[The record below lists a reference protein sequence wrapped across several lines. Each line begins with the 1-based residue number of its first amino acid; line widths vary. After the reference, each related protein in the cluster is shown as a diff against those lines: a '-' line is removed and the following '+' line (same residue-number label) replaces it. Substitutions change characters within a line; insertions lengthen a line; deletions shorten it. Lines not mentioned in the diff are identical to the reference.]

1 MELPGSTAE
10 AGTRTRESAR
20 ARSGIMTTVLIV
32 DDSPIDRRLVAGILE
47 RNSDWTIRSAIDGL
61 EAMASVVEHMPD
73 LVVTDM
79 QMPQM
84 NGLELVTSLRQQFP
98 QIPVVLMTAQGSEE
112 LAVQALRAGAASYV
126 PKRTLALDLQPTVRR
141 VLTAAT
147 DIRSQAA
154 LMNRLEQRRES
165 YRIETELPLVM
176 ALSRQVQHELGEL
189 WSLEKTDR
197 LRIGTA
203 LEEAL
208 LNAFYHG
215 NLEISSS
222 LKESDYAE
230 FYALAERRCQESPY
244 SNRRIQLDLEV
255 TPVVATIT
263 ILDEGRGFNPASLPD
278 PTDVENLDRPSGR
291 GVMLM
296 RAFMDDI
303 RYNTTGNQVTLIK
316 RRYKQ

>member
-1 MELPGSTAE
+1 
-10 AGTRTRESAR
+10 
-20 ARSGIMTTVLIV
+20 MTTVLIV

-47 RNSDWTIRSAIDGL
+47 RNSDWSIRAVVDGI
-61 EAMASVVEHMPD
+61 EAMEAVVEHKPD
-73 LVVTDM
+73 LVITDM
-79 QMPQM
+79 QMPNM
-84 NGLELVTSLRQQFP
+84 NGLELVTTLRQQFP
-98 QIPVVLMTAQGSEE
+98 HIPVVLMTAQGSEE

-126 PKRTLALDLQPTVRR
+126 PKRTLAVDLQPTVRR
-141 VLTAAT
+141 VLTAAG

-154 LMNRLEQRRES
+154 LMNRLEARRES
-165 YRIETELPLVM
+165 YRIETELSLVM

-230 FYALAERRCQESPY
+230 FYALAERRCQELPY
-244 SNRRIQLDLEV
+244 SRRRITLELEV
-255 TPVVATIT
+255 TPIVAKIT
-263 ILDEGRGFNPASLPD
+263 IQDEGQGFNPATLPD

-303 RYNTTGNQVTLIK
+303 SYNDTGNQVTLTK
-316 RRYKQ
+316 RRYQQ

>member
-1 MELPGSTAE
+1 
-10 AGTRTRESAR
+10 
-20 ARSGIMTTVLIV
+20 MTTVLIV

-47 RNSDWTIRSAIDGL
+47 RNSDWTIRSAVDGI
-61 EAMASVVEHMPD
+61 EALAAVMEHTPD

-84 NGLELVTSLRQQFP
+84 NGLELVTALRQQFP

-112 LAVQALRAGAASYV
+112 LAVLALRAGAASYV
-126 PKRTLALDLQPTVRR
+126 PKRALALDLQPTVRR
-141 VLTAAT
+141 VLTAAS
-147 DIRSQAA
+147 DIRSQVA
-154 LMNRLEQRRES
+154 LMNRLEVRRET

-176 ALSRQVQHELGEL
+176 ALSRHVQHELGEA
-189 WSLEKTDR
+189 WGLEKTDR

-208 LNAFYHG
+208 LNSYYHG

-222 LKESDYAE
+222 LKDTDYAE
-230 FYALAERRCQESPY
+230 FYALAERRSREAPY
-244 SNRRIQLDLEV
+244 TDRRIHLTFEV
-255 TPVVATIT
+255 TPIAATIA
-263 ILDEGRGFNPASLPD
+263 IQDEGRGFNPATLPD
-278 PTDVENLDRPSGR
+278 PTDLENLDRPSGR

-296 RAFMDDI
+296 RAFMDDVA
-303 RYNTTGNQVTLIK
+303 YNTTGNQVTLTK

>member
-1 MELPGSTAE
+1 
-10 AGTRTRESAR
+10 
-20 ARSGIMTTVLIV
+20 MTTVLIV